1 MAVCAKKT
9 RQNRKLAPVLSNRS
23 RTGAAPG
30 AAALE
35 LAARRLYGRPPPGHF
50 PGKSQPSQRQ
60 ARKAVRTIYKITPA
74 SAWREAER
82 QGVYK
87 GSSDDL
93 RDGYIHFSTASQVA
107 ETARKHYF
115 GQTGLFLIA
124 VDADALGDA
133 LRWEPSRNDELFP
146 HLYGELDLGAVT
158 DILDMRAR
166 SDGYHEIPEL
176 LP

>member
-1 MAVCAKKT
+1 MPHSAPLRKSSSCA
-9 RQNRKLAPVLSNRS
+9 
-23 RTGAAPG
+23 G

-35 LAARRLYGRPPPGHF
+35 LAGCRLYGRPPPGHF
-50 PGKSQPSQRQ
+50 RENPNRLNDKPGKPC
-60 ARKAVRTIYKITPA
+60 ARFIKSLPPRPGARPNGRA
-74 SAWREAER
+74 SR
-82 QGVYK
+82 

-115 GQTGLFLIA
+115 GQTGLFLVA

-158 DILDMRAR
+158 AVLDMRAR
-166 SDGYHEIPEL
+166 SDGTHDIPEL
-176 LP
+176 IP